1 MRKVEVFKVVM
12 ATDILVVSRYSVI
25 FKEMNKQTKANTW
38 DTNLLRHGAKDE
50 FRVDWL
56 SVSNDLCN
64 H

>member
-1 MRKVEVFKVVM
+1 MVVM

-38 DTNLLRHGAKDE
+38 NTNLGTALRLA
-50 FRVDWL
+50 FP
-56 SVSNDLCN
+56 NDLCN